1 MKGSTAIQQ
10 AKEAL
15 PLPPKETTAVK
26 PAPQD
31 DLYDRMTGLYDSIAR
46 RAFQIFEGKGSI
58 FGRDWDDWFQAEAEL
73 LHPVHIDVVD
83 AGDSLKV
90 RAEVPGFTT
99 ENLNVSVEPQCL
111 TISGK
116 REIKEDHQKEGKVVY
131 SERCADEILRVIDLP
146 AAVDTTKVTATLKDG
161 VLHLE
166 MPKAAPAKKIK
177 VEPKA
182 A

>member
-15 PLPPKETTAVK
+15 PLPPKETTALK

-31 DLYDRMTGLYDSIAR
+31 NLFDRMTGIYDSIAR
-46 RAFQIFEGKGSI
+46 RAFEIFEGKGSI

-73 LHPVHIDVVD
+73 LHPVHIDVTD

-90 RAEVPGFTT
+90 RAEVPGFAT
-99 ENLNVSVEPQCL
+99 ENLDVSVEPERL
-111 TISGK
+111 TIAGK
-116 REIKEDHQKEGKVVY
+116 RETKDEREEKGKVVY

-146 AAVDTTKVTATLKDG
+146 AAVDMAKVTATLKDG